1 MTLKK
6 KQIQILKD
14 KMILEKERILA
25 SSALDSDKLEIK
37 TDQQKDESD
46 VANAEFERSR
56 MLRFRNRDLFY
67 AKKLE
72 KALIKLNAGEYG
84 LCEECDAN
92 IKFERLRARP
102 TAQLCISC
110 KDESE
115 RAESGNFIARQSK
128 SLNETF
134 KSSRV

>member
-1 MTLKK
+1 MALKK

-25 SSALDSDKLEIK
+25 SSALDSENLEIK

-84 LCEECDAN
+84 LCEECDEA
-92 IKFERLRARP
+92 IKFERLSARP

>member
-1 MTLKK
+1 MALKK
-6 KQIQILKD
+6 KELQVLKE

-25 SSALDSDKLEIK
+25 SSELDSEGLEIK

-46 VANAEFERSR
+46 QANAEFERSR

-72 KALIKLNAGEYG
+72 KALIKINIGEYG
-84 LCEECDAN
+84 ECEECGAD
-92 IKFERLRARP
+92 IKFERLMARP
-102 TAQLCISC
+102 TAQMCINC
-110 KDESE
+110 KDEAE

-128 SLNETF
+128 SLNKTF
-134 KSSRV
+134 NAAKV

>member
-1 MTLKK
+1 MALKK

-25 SSALDSDKLEIK
+25 SSALDSDNLEIK
-37 TDQQKDESD
+37 SDQQKDESD

-72 KALIKLNAGEYG
+72 KALIKLTTNEYG
-84 LCEECDAN
+84 LCEDCDEA
-92 IKFERLRARP
+92 IKFERLLARP

-115 RAESGNFIARQSK
+115 REESGNFIQRQSK

-134 KSSRV
+134 KS

>member
-1 MTLKK
+1 MALKK
-6 KQIQILKD
+6 KQIQMLKD

-25 SSALDSDKLEIK
+25 SSELDSENLAIQS
-37 TDQQKDESD
+37 DQQKDESD

-72 KALIKLNAGEYG
+72 KALVKLNAGEYG
-84 LCEECDAN
+84 LCEECDET
-92 IKFERLRARP
+92 IKFERLLARP

-110 KDESE
+110 KDEAE

-128 SLNETF
+128 SLNKTF
-134 KSSRV
+134 KETRS

>member
-1 MTLKK
+1 MALKK
-6 KQIQILKD
+6 KQIQALKD

-25 SSALDSDKLEIK
+25 SSALDSDNLEIQ

-46 VANAEFERSR
+46 VANAEVERSR
-56 MLRFRNRDLFY
+56 MLRFRNRDIFY

-72 KALIKLNAGEYG
+72 KALIKLNNNEYG
-84 LCEECDAN
+84 LCEECDDT
-92 IKFERLRARP
+92 IKFERLLARP
-102 TAQLCISC
+102 TAQLCIGC

-134 KSSRV
+134 KS

>member
-1 MTLKK
+1 MALKK

-25 SSALDSDKLEIK
+25 SSALDSDNLEIK

-72 KALIKLNAGEYG
+72 KALIKLTTNEYG
-84 LCEECDAN
+84 LCEDCDEA
-92 IKFERLRARP
+92 IKFERLLARP

-115 RAESGNFIARQSK
+115 REESGNYIQRQSK

-134 KSSRV
+134 KS

>member
-1 MTLKK
+1 MALKK

-25 SSALDSDKLEIK
+25 SSALDSDNLEIK

-72 KALIKLNAGEYG
+72 KALIKLATNEYG
-84 LCEECDAN
+84 LCEDCDEA
-92 IKFERLRARP
+92 IKFERLLARP

-115 RAESGNFIARQSK
+115 REESGNFIQRQSK

-134 KSSRV
+134 KS